1 MAVTIS
7 GSKPRGE
14 AIVKNFLASP
24 VRRFATAAFCL
35 LAFSCTGFAAMPPG
49 AAQAQSKPPLTFKAF
64 FHGTEI
70 GPVKMAPDGSA
81 VVIET
86 IRRDFAHNRFR
97 TDLWMYQVASHQLT
111 PLTTSG
117 HDSDPQWSPNG
128 RWVAF
133 LSTRA
138 DHGPQVYVISAQG
151 GGSDLL
157 TYAGAGGVHTYAW
170 GPDSKTIYYASKVM
184 LTKKQKEAHKKEWHD
199 VIRYVLDR
207 RADNIYEVQL
217 PATSDFSA
225 VPPKKSKEGKLVVHT
240 PRRVQQIVVT
250 SDGRELVYLACQRQ
264 GPIYITGNDA
274 YKKHQIYVVD
284 LAAPGHPIHQLMH
297 NKALASG
304 LRMAPNGKGIYF
316 HTNSDI
322 PGPYGD
328 FSGRIYY
335 EPLSGGMPT
344 RYAPGYTGS
353 FHGFALTPQGGVV
366 AAGQYHVHVPIYS
379 LTPQGQT
386 KISSK
391 PGEYEDLSLAHT
403 SPRAAFVYSTLTSP
417 SEVYLA
423 ENWRHPDQAVQI
435 THFNANLAKRALPRG
450 HSFWWTADDGVRVEG
465 MLIFPPGKYDMKH
478 LPLFMLIHGGPEDAD
493 VNHWEADWYQWGSL
507 AAAQGWL
514 VFEPNYRGSSGY
526 GDKFMSA
533 IVPHIVS
540 RPGKDI
546 LEGVQALIKAG
557 YADPTHMA
565 IGGYSYGGYMT
576 DWLITQTTEFKAAV
590 TGAGAIEN
598 TANWGNDDLSYDDT
612 YYLGG
617 KPWQNEAIYNS
628 EAAIWQMYKV
638 KTPTHI
644 VFGLSDH
651 RVSTCEDYLLH
662 RSLEAVGVP
671 TEMLMFPGE
680 HHGLGKD
687 PWHGRIK
694 VREELKWIR
703 KYTKADVRAATK

>member
-1 MAVTIS
+1 MTKQFS
-7 GSKPRGE
+7 
-14 AIVKNFLASP
+14 SP
-24 VRRFATAAFCL
+24 LRRIPILGLCL
-35 LAFSCTGFAAMPPG
+35 LVFCFSALAATPPRRG
-49 AAQAQSKPPLTFKAF
+49 QTQAKKPLTFNAF
-64 FHGTEI
+64 FHGVDI
-70 GPVKMAPDGSA
+70 GAVRMAPNGNA

-97 TDLWMYQVASHQLT
+97 TDLWLYRVADHQLT

-138 DHGPQVYVISAQG
+138 DHGPQVYVISPQG
-151 GGSDLL
+151 GGADLL
-157 TYAGAGGVHTYAW
+157 TYASAGGVHTYAW
-170 GPDSKTIYYASKVM
+170 GPDSKTIYYASKVP
-184 LTKKQKEAHKKEWHD
+184 LTKAQKEAHKKKWHD
-199 VIRYVLDR
+199 VQRFMLDL
-207 RADNIYEVQL
+207 RADNLYEVQL
-217 PATSDFSA
+217 PAVADFSTVA
-225 VPPKKSKEGKLVVHT
+225 PKHSREGKLVAHT

-250 SDGRELVYLACQRQ
+250 PNGRELVYLECQRQ

-274 YKKHQIYVVD
+274 YKKHQIYVVN
-284 LAAPGHPIHQLMH
+284 LAAGHPIHQLMH
-297 NKALASG
+297 TKALAG
-304 LRMAPNGKGIYF
+304 QLHMAHDGKGIYF
-316 HTNSDI
+316 RTNSDI

-328 FSGRIYY
+328 FSGRVYY
-335 EPLSGGMPT
+335 EPLTGGMPT
-344 RYAPGYTGS
+344 RFAPSYTGAIT
-353 FHGFALTPQGGVV
+353 GFALAPQGGVV
-366 AAGQYHVHVPIYS
+366 ASGQYRVEVPLYN
-379 LTPQGQT
+379 LTPKGQT
-386 KISSK
+386 ELPSR
-391 PGEYEDLSLAHT
+391 PGEYQNLSIART
-403 SPRAAFVYSTLTSP
+403 SPRAAFVYSTLTTP
-417 SEVYLA
+417 TEVYLA
-423 ENWRHPDQAVQI
+423 DNWRHPNQALQI
-435 THFNANLAKRALPRG
+435 THFNANLANRDLPRG
-450 HSFWWTADDGVRVEG
+450 HAIWWKGDDGVRVQG
-465 MLIFPPGKYDMKH
+465 MLIFPPGKYNAKR
-478 LPLFMLIHGGPEDAD
+478 LPLFVLIHGGPEDAD

-526 GDKFMSA
+526 GDKFMSD

-540 RPGKDI
+540 VPGSDI
-546 LEGVQALIKAG
+546 LDGVQAVIRAG

-628 EAAIWQMYKV
+628 EAAIWQFNKV

-651 RVSTCEDYLLH
+651 RVSTCEDYLLD
-662 RSLEAVGVP
+662 RSLRAVGVP

-680 HHGLGKD
+680 HHGLGKN